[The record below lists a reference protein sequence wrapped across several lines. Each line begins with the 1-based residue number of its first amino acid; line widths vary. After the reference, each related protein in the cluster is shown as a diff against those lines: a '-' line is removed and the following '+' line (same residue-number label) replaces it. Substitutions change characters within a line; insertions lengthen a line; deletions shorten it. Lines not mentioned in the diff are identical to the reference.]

1 MGELTSINPVAR
13 APAWFA
19 VLGHLGA
26 DSPGRPVLRALAM
39 KGNLANRALATK
51 RGDHKKGGG
60 TKDVQLLADQAGIPT
75 SRGRR

>member
-1 MGELTSINPVAR
+1 MDPRRTGDSWIGELTSINPVAR

-26 DSPGRPVLRALAM
+26 DSLGRPVFRALTV

-60 TKDVQLLADQAGIPT
+60 DQGCAAA
-75 SRGRR
+75 R